1 MEGNPLTNSE
11 TDVKV
16 VTQEEVMIAV
26 IRLITAT
33 VQHCETQKSA
43 EEVKTTGAK
52 HIRFVA
58 AALTLKDEDEQ
69 QHSNTWYDCIQS
81 PEPEWYDYQEQVWSH
96 TKQQLTSKHPGQTTS
111 EIRRCHAKR
120 EKSGSG
126 DSTVPKE
133 HGSLRGNRR

>member
-43 EEVKTTGAK
+43 AEMKPTGAK

-58 AALTLKDEDEQ
+58 AASTLKDKDEQ
-69 QHSNTWYDCIQS
+69 QRSSTWYDCRQS
-81 PEPEWYDYQEQVWSH
+81 PEPEWDDCQEQVWSR
-96 TKQQLTSKHPGQTTS
+96 TKQQLIARHPGHTTS
-111 EIRRCHAKR
+111 EMDAKR
-120 EKSGSG
+120 EKSRSG
-126 DSTVPKE
+126 DSTVPK
-133 HGSLRGNRR
+133 LRAWQP